1 MPGAARRE
9 VEPLEIRSFRTVFDL
24 ERRIYRVDRLRLNP
38 QGVPV
43 RGVVYALVIVC
54 VIAAGERLPAVGTA
68 IRALPWYARDLAAP
82 SALAALL
89 AALRIDGRPF
99 HLAARAMARL
109 AAGPRYV
116 SGLAPA
122 HAPGRVWAPPDLLV
136 LPDGSDSRLRRLRF
150 VGPGAVLVAAPH
162 ERVVWRRGVAG
173 RMLRRPDLTLRSLG
187 VARPGGRA
195 QVLEVAR
202 GACLETRAG
211 PG

>member
-1 MPGAARRE
+1 VHGAARQE
-9 VEPLEIRSFRTVFDL
+9 LEPLEIRSFRTVFDL

-43 RGVVYALVIVC
+43 RGVVYALAIVC
-54 VIAAGERLPAVGTA
+54 VLAACERLPAVGTA
-68 IRALPWYARDLAAP
+68 IATVPWYARDVAVPAG
-82 SALAALL
+82 LAALL

-99 HLAARAMARL
+99 HLAARAMVRL

-116 SGLAPA
+116 SGLARA
-122 HAPGRVWAPPDLLV
+122 HPPGRVWAPPDLLL

-162 ERVVWRRGVAG
+162 ERALWRRGVAG
-173 RMLRRPDLTLRSLG
+173 RVLRHPDLTLRSLG
-187 VARPGGRA
+187 AAVPGGRA

-202 GACLETRAG
+202 GARLETRAG
-211 PG
+211 RG